1 MTRAKGA
8 RHMIGIARRAPRAIL
23 VLVGLLAVPVTF
35 AASNPLQAMSGAFEE
50 LANRASPAVVEI
62 LVTGYGADGD
72 DAQGAAVLRRGSSQG
87 SGVIVDGDGYIITN
101 HHVIA
106 GQQNVSVIIVPPQSG
121 RAPQAT
127 AALSSRP
134 RILPARVI
142 GSSEQADLAV
152 LKVEASGLPTIP
164 FARYRQL
171 RQGQLVMAIGSPV
184 GLQNSVSLGIIS
196 AVLRQVDPESPMVHI
211 QTDAAINPG
220 NSGGALVDVDGHLVG
235 INSSIFTQSGGN
247 EGIGF
252 AIPGAIAE
260 FLYRQI
266 REHGEVRTGYIGA
279 DIQALTPAL
288 VAALDLPESSLPGVI
303 VADVHPDSPA
313 EEAGIRIYDR
323 IVSIDGA
330 PVDSVPTFVM
340 NVFLRKKGDSIR
352 IGVVRGEGAF
362 AFAVPVIE
370 VGPGPTRFSD
380 LADPGT
386 HMIPRL
392 GVIGVEL
399 GPEIAAFLPPARIDS
414 GVVVTAISADHGDG
428 AGLRQGDIIHALNG
442 EPVTTLDG
450 LRLGLRSLRAG
461 APAVLQVERT
471 GRLLLLT
478 FDAG

>member
-1 MTRAKGA
+1 MT
-8 RHMIGIARRAPRAIL
+8 GIARFARWAFP
-23 VLVGLLAVPVTF
+23 VLAGLLAAPVAL
-35 AASNPLQAMSGAFEE
+35 AAANPLQAMSGAFEE
-50 LANRASPAVVEI
+50 LASRVSPAVVEV
-62 LVTGYGADGD
+62 LVTGYGEDGD
-72 DAQGAAVLRRGSSQG
+72 SPDGAGVVRRGSSQG
-87 SGVIVDGDGYIITN
+87 SGVIVDADGYIITN

-106 GQQNVSVIIVPPQSG
+106 GQQEVSVIIVPQTRRGS
-121 RAPQAT
+121 QAD
-127 AALSSRP
+127 AALSRRP
-134 RILPARVI
+134 RIVPARVV

-152 LKVEASGLPTIP
+152 LKVDARGLPTIP

-171 RQGQLVMAIGSPV
+171 RQGQLVMAVGSPV
-184 GLQNSVSLGIIS
+184 GLQNSVSLGIVS

-220 NSGGALVDVDGHLVG
+220 NSGGALVDVDGNLVG
-235 INSSIFTQSGGN
+235 INSSIFTRSGGS

-266 REHGEVRTGYIGA
+266 REHGQVRTGYIGA

-288 VAALDLPESSLPGVI
+288 VSALDLPGSALPGVI
-303 VADVHPDSPA
+303 VADVHPGSPA
-313 EEAGIRIYDR
+313 EEAGLRIYDR
-323 IVSIDGA
+323 IVAIDGA

-340 NVFLRKKGDSIR
+340 NVFLRKKGDSVR
-352 IGVVRGEGAF
+352 LGVARGEDEF

-370 VGPGPTRFSD
+370 VGPGPSRFSD

-399 GPEIAAFLPPARIDS
+399 GPEIASFLPPARIDS
-414 GVVVTAISADHGDG
+414 GVVVTAISADEGND

-450 LRLGLRSLRAG
+450 LRLGLRSLPIG
-461 APAVLQVERT
+461 APAVLQVERG
-471 GRLLLLT
+471 GRLLLLS
-478 FDAG
+478 FCG

>member
-1 MTRAKGA
+1 
-8 RHMIGIARRAPRAIL
+8 MIRIERLAGRAIL
-23 VLVGLLAVPVTF
+23 AVAGFVLAPF
-35 AASNPLQAMSGAFEE
+35 AIAAANPLQAMSEALET
-50 LANRASPAVVEI
+50 LAGRVSPAVVEV

-72 DAQGAAVLRRGSSQG
+72 FPEDAGVLRRGSSQG
-87 SGVIVDGDGYIITN
+87 SGVIVDADGYIITN

-106 GQQNVSVIIVPPQSG
+106 GHENVSVIVVPPVG
-121 RAPQAT
+121 RESQAT
-127 AALSSRP
+127 AALSRRP
-134 RILPARVI
+134 RIVPAEVI

-152 LKVEASGLPTIP
+152 LKIDAKDLPTIP

-184 GLQNSVSLGIIS
+184 GLQNSVSLGIVS

-220 NSGGALVDVDGHLVG
+220 NSGGALVDVQGNLVG
-235 INSSIFTQSGGN
+235 INSSIYTQSGGN

-252 AIPGAIAE
+252 AIPSAIAE

-288 VAALDLPESSLPGVI
+288 VAALDLPESVLPGVI
-303 VADVHPDSPA
+303 VADVHPGSPA
-313 EEAGIRIYDR
+313 EQAGIRIYDR
-323 IVSIDGA
+323 IVSIDGVA
-330 PVDSVPTFVM
+330 VDSVPTFVM
-340 NVFLRKKGDSIR
+340 NVFLRRKGDSIR
-352 IGVVRGEGAF
+352 VGIARDDGEID
-362 AFAVPVIE
+362 VPVSVID

-386 HMIPRL
+386 HLIPRL

-399 GPEIAAFLPPARIDS
+399 GPEIAAFLPPTRIDS
-414 GVVVTAISADHGDG
+414 GVVVTAISADDGDG
-428 AGLRQGDIIHALNG
+428 SGLRQGDIIHALNG

-450 LRLGLRSLRAG
+450 LRLGLRSLRLG
-461 APAVLQVERT
+461 APAVLQVERA
-471 GRLLLLT
+471 GRLMLLT
-478 FDAG
+478 FGGG

>member
-1 MTRAKGA
+1 M
-8 RHMIGIARRAPRAIL
+8 MVIAGFLAAP
-23 VLVGLLAVPVTF
+23 LAL
-35 AASNPLQAMSGAFEE
+35 AATNPLQAMSGAFEA
-50 LANRASPAVVEI
+50 LASRVSPAVVEV
-62 LVTGYGADGD
+62 LVTGFDDDGGHPDGAG
-72 DAQGAAVLRRGSSQG
+72 VLRRGSSQG
-87 SGVIVDGDGYIITN
+87 SGVIVDADGYIITN

-106 GQQNVSVIIVPPQSG
+106 GQQQVSVVIVPQAG
-121 RAPQAT
+121 RESQA
-127 AALSSRP
+127 AAVLGRRP
-134 RILPARVI
+134 RILPARVL
-142 GSSEQADLAV
+142 GSCEQADLAV
-152 LKVEASGLPTIP
+152 HKVEASGLPTVP

-184 GLQNSVSLGIIS
+184 GLQNSVSLGIVS

-235 INSSIFTQSGGN
+235 INSSIYTQSGGN

-252 AIPGAIAE
+252 AIPGAVAE

-266 REHGEVRTGYIGA
+266 REHGHVRTGYIGA

-288 VAALDLPESSLPGVI
+288 VAALDLPESALPGVI
-303 VADVHPDSPA
+303 VADVHPGSPA
-313 EEAGIRIYDR
+313 EQAGMRIYDR

-330 PVDSVPTFVM
+330 PVDSVPTFTM
-340 NVFLRKKGDSIR
+340 NVFLRGKGDRIR
-352 IGVVRGEGAF
+352 LGIARGEGRSVLT
-362 AFAVPVIE
+362 VPVIE
-370 VGPGPTRFSD
+370 VGPGPSRFSD

-399 GPEIAAFLPPARIDS
+399 GPEIASFLPPTRLDS
-414 GVVVTAISADHGDG
+414 GVVVTAISAEDGNG

-450 LRLGLRSLRAG
+450 LRLGLRSLRIG
-461 APAVLQVERT
+461 APAVLQVERG
-471 GRLLLLT
+471 GRFLLLT
-478 FDAG
+478 FSG